1 MPPLTSTTGDDLRR
15 EEPVR
20 RYNRT
25 AMTLHWLV
33 AALLLV
39 NVVYG
44 LEATASQGP
53 SVGPLINMHKSIGL
67 TLLGLILLR
76 ILWRL
81 GHKPPQMPHA
91 YPAYERKGA
100 HLAHF
105 LLYAVMLLLP
115 VTGYIH
121 DSAWK
126 LAASHPTD
134 FFGLFD
140 FPRLGFIQAM
150 EFGPREWVH
159 SAFGAAHVW
168 LGYALYA
175 LFALHIA
182 GVLKHHLIDHESE
195 LSRMLPAAHRRSDDA

>member
-1 MPPLTSTTGDDLRR
+1 MTGITHADIS
-15 EEPVR
+15 ESEPVR

-25 AMTLHWLV
+25 AMVLHWLV

-39 NVVYG
+39 NVVLG
-44 LEATASQGP
+44 LEATATQGP
-53 SVGPLINMHKSIGL
+53 SEGRLINLHKSLGL

-81 GHKPPQMPHA
+81 GHTPPALPRS

-126 LAASHPTD
+126 LAATHPTD

-140 FPRLGFIQAM
+140 FPRLGFVQGLAH
-150 EFGPREWVH
+150 GTREMVH
-159 SAFGAAHVW
+159 SVFGAAHVW

-175 LFALHIA
+175 LFAIHIA
-182 GVLKHHLIDHESE
+182 GVLKHHAIDHESE
-195 LSRMLPAAHRRSDDA
+195 ISRMLPAIGHRPDDA